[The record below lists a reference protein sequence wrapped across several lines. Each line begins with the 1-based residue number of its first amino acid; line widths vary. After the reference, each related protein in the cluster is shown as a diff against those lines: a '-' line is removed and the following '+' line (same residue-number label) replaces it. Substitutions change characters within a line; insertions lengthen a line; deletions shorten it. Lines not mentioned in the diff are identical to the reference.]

1 MTTAITFEHITFW
14 DRLKTMLKV
23 DFRRMFTQ
31 PLVYIM
37 LGISLVMPA
46 LILIMTTMTGGA
58 EGAGE
63 SAEMFTNVWQSIS
76 SLSGAGGG
84 MSLTSMCNMNL
95 IYFLAAVL
103 VCVFVADDFRSGYA
117 KNLFTVR
124 AGRAD
129 YAFSKSLV
137 GFVCGVGMLVCYFVG
152 AMIGGAIAGLPF
164 AMEGFGVGNLV
175 ACLLAKVFLMAVFTS
190 IFLVMSVIAKQR
202 LWLSIVLSLAAGMLL
217 FTMIPMMTPL
227 DATVLHPVLCLAG
240 GALFGAGLGAVSTVI
255 LRKTSVV

>member
-1 MTTAITFEHITFW
+1 MTNAMTFEHQTFGK
-14 DRLKTMLKV
+14 RLKTMCKV

-46 LILIMTTMTGGA
+46 LILIMTTMTG

-63 SAEMFTNVWQSIS
+63 SAEMFTNVWQSVS

-129 YAFSKSLV
+129 YTFSKSLV

-240 GALFGAGLGAVSTVI
+240 GVLFGAGLGAVSTVI
-255 LRKTSVV
+255 LRKTSIV

>member
-1 MTTAITFEHITFW
+1 MTDAVAFEHHTFFE
-14 DRLKTMLKV
+14 RLKSMLKV

-37 LGISLVMPA
+37 LGISLLMPV
-46 LILIMTTMTGGA
+46 LILVMTSMMGGA

-63 SAEMFTNVWQSIS
+63 SGEMFTNVWQSIS
-76 SLSGAGGG
+76 SLSGENGG

-95 IYFLAAVL
+95 MYFLAAVL

-124 AGRAD
+124 ANRAD
-129 YAFSKSLV
+129 YAISKSLV
-137 GFVCGVGMLVCYFVG
+137 GFVCGAGMLVCYFVG

-164 AMEGFGVGNLV
+164 TMEGFGAGNLI
-175 ACLLAKVFLMAVFTS
+175 ACLLAKLFLMAVFTS

-202 LWLSIVLSLAAGMLL
+202 LWLSIILSLAVGMLL
-217 FTMIPMMTPL
+217 FMMIPMMTPL
-227 DATVLHPVLCLAG
+227 DATVLHPVLCLTGGVLFSAG
-240 GALFGAGLGAVSTVI
+240 IAAVSTTI
-255 LRKTSVV
+255 LRKTTLI

>member
-103 VCVFVADDFRSGYA
+103 GCVFVADDFRSGYA

-124 AGRAD
+124 ADRKD
-129 YAFSKSLV
+129 YAISKSLV
-137 GFVCGVGMLVCYFVG
+137 GFVCGVGMLICYFVG

-164 AMEGFGVGNLV
+164 TMEGFGAGNLI
-175 ACLLAKVFLMAVFTS
+175 ACLLSKLFLMAVFTS

-217 FTMIPMMTPL
+217 FMMIPMMTPL
-227 DATVLHPVLCLAG
+227 DATILHPVLCLAG
-240 GALFGAGLGAVSTVI
+240 GAIFGAALAVVTTVV
-255 LRKTSVV
+255 LRKTSIV